1 MSRSIHTT
9 TKDVK
14 GLTAKQ
20 VNEQLTD
27 PDSDLRVLARKSLL
41 KESVK
46 KNRKNNKSGQQP
58 DK

>member
-9 TKDVK
+9 RKDVK
-14 GLTAKQ
+14 GLTMKQ
-20 VNEQLTD
+20 ADEQLTD

-46 KNRKNNKSGQQP
+46 KIRKNKKP
-58 DK
+58 